1 MPPPRLSLT
10 TATAVVVA
18 NMVGTGVFTSL
29 GFQVGGLP
37 SGFAVI
43 MLWLVGGVCAFCGAM
58 CYGEL
63 AAAVP
68 RSGGEYHFLG
78 RVFHPLAG
86 FLAGWLSV
94 TVGFAAPIALAAM
107 AFGNYL
113 ESGFPDLMAAL
124 SDAFSATRIG
134 LVIKS
139 FVYCTPAQ
147 ICSILM
153 VLLVTLVHLRGVKT
167 AAFFQNGATWLKI
180 GLIVVFIAAGLF
192 FGEGQN
198 ISFWPQSGDF
208 DLIKSRPFAVSLVYV
223 MYSYAGWNAATYIV
237 GEIRDP
243 QRTVPRAIAIG
254 TVLVTGL
261 YLLLNAVFLRVTP
274 MAELD
279 GKLDVGH
286 AAADHIFGLTGGKIM
301 SGLICLGL
309 VSCVSAMTWLGPR
322 VLATMGQDTRA
333 LAYFARSTA
342 EGVPLRGLIAQLV
355 VVIAL
360 ILTSTFDKVLTC
372 VQFGLQLASF
382 ATVLG
387 LIVLRVREPDLPR
400 PYRCWGYPF
409 TPLLFLAISAWMM
422 IYVALDKPWETAAG
436 MGLIALGSVLFLVS
450 PKNSP
455 ASSTDPE

>member
-107 AFGNYL
+107 AFGKYL
-113 ESGFPDLMAAL
+113 GGVFPGA
-124 SDAFSATRIG
+124 
-134 LVIKS
+134 
-139 FVYCTPAQ
+139 PAEAG
-147 ICSILM
+147 SILM
-153 VLLVTLVHLRGVKT
+153 VVLVTLVHLRGVKT

-372 VQFGLQLASF
+372 VQFGLQFASF
-382 ATVLG
+382 ATVVG

>member
-29 GFQVGGLP
+29 GFQVGDLP

-107 AFGNYL
+107 AFGKYL
-113 ESGFPDLMAAL
+113 GGVFPGA
-124 SDAFSATRIG
+124 
-134 LVIKS
+134 
-139 FVYCTPAQ
+139 PAEAG
-147 ICSILM
+147 SILM
-153 VLLVTLVHLRGVKT
+153 VVLVTLVHLRGVKT

-198 ISFWPQSGDF
+198 ISFWPQSGDL

>member
-1 MPPPRLSLT
+1 MPPAPPRLSLT

-107 AFGNYL
+107 AFGKYL
-113 ESGFPDLMAAL
+113 GGVFPGA
-124 SDAFSATRIG
+124 
-134 LVIKS
+134 
-139 FVYCTPAQ
+139 PAEAG
-147 ICSILM
+147 SILM
-153 VLLVTLVHLRGVKT
+153 VVLVTLVHLRGVKT

-208 DLIKSRPFAVSLVYV
+208 DLLKSRPFAVSLVYV

>member
-107 AFGNYL
+107 AFGKYL
-113 ESGFPDLMAAL
+113 GGVFPGA
-124 SDAFSATRIG
+124 
-134 LVIKS
+134 
-139 FVYCTPAQ
+139 PAEAG
-147 ICSILM
+147 SILM
-153 VLLVTLVHLRGVKT
+153 VVLVTLVHLRGVKT

-208 DLIKSRPFAVSLVYV
+208 DLLKSRPFAVSLVYV

-243 QRTVPRAIAIG
+243 QRTVPRAIATG

>member
-1 MPPPRLSLT
+1 MPPAPPRLSLI

-63 AAAVP
+63 AAAAP

-107 AFGNYL
+107 AFGKYL
-113 ESGFPDLMAAL
+113 GGVFPGA
-124 SDAFSATRIG
+124 
-134 LVIKS
+134 
-139 FVYCTPAQ
+139 PAEAG
-147 ICSILM
+147 SILM
-153 VLLVTLVHLRGVKT
+153 VVLVTLVHLRGVKT

-208 DLIKSRPFAVSLVYV
+208 DLLKSRPFAVSLVYV

-342 EGVPLRGLIAQLV
+342 DGVPLRGLIAQLV

>member
-1 MPPPRLSLT
+1 MPTPRLSLT

-94 TVGFAAPIALAAM
+94 TVGFAAPIAIAAM
-107 AFGNYL
+107 SFGDYF
-113 ESGFPDLMAAL
+113 SGVFPGASAKMA
-124 SDAFSATRIG
+124 S
-134 LVIKS
+134 
-139 FVYCTPAQ
+139 
-147 ICSILM
+147 ICMAM
-153 VLLVTLVHLRGVKT
+153 VVTLVHLRGVKT

-180 GLIVVFIAAGLF
+180 GLIVLFIAVGLF
-192 FGEGQN
+192 FGEGQK
-198 ISFWPQSGDF
+198 ISFWPQGGQNGQTSDF
-208 DLIKSRPFAVSLVYV
+208 DLLKSRAFAVSLVYV

-243 QRTVPRAIAIG
+243 QRNVPRAIALG
-254 TVLVTGL
+254 TLLVTAL

-274 MAELD
+274 IAELID
-279 GKLDVGH
+279 NRTPGH

-301 SGLICLGL
+301 SSLICLGL

-342 EGVPLRGLIAQLV
+342 DGVPLRGLIAQLV

>member
-1 MPPPRLSLT
+1 MPPAPPRLSLT

-37 SGFAVI
+37 SGFAVL

-107 AFGNYL
+107 AFGKYL
-113 ESGFPDLMAAL
+113 GGVFPGA
-124 SDAFSATRIG
+124 
-134 LVIKS
+134 
-139 FVYCTPAQ
+139 PAEAG
-147 ICSILM
+147 SILM
-153 VLLVTLVHLRGVKT
+153 VVLVTLVHLRGVKT

-192 FGEGQN
+192 FGESQK
-198 ISFWPQSGDF
+198 ISFWPQSGDL
-208 DLIKSRPFAVSLVYV
+208 DLLKSRPFAVSLVYV

-243 QRTVPRAIAIG
+243 QRTVPRAIALG
-254 TVLVTGL
+254 TVLVVAL

-322 VLATMGQDTRA
+322 VLATMGQDTRV

-455 ASSTDPE
+455 VTSTDTE

>member
-29 GFQVGGLP
+29 GFQVGDLP

-107 AFGNYL
+107 AFGKYL
-113 ESGFPDLMAAL
+113 GGVFPGA
-124 SDAFSATRIG
+124 
-134 LVIKS
+134 
-139 FVYCTPAQ
+139 PAEAG
-147 ICSILM
+147 SILM
-153 VLLVTLVHLRGVKT
+153 VVLVTLVHLRGVKT

-372 VQFGLQLASF
+372 VQFGLQFASF
-382 ATVLG
+382 ATVVG

>member
-29 GFQVGGLP
+29 GFQVGDLP

-107 AFGNYL
+107 AFGKYL
-113 ESGFPDLMAAL
+113 GGVFPGA
-124 SDAFSATRIG
+124 
-134 LVIKS
+134 
-139 FVYCTPAQ
+139 PAEAG
-147 ICSILM
+147 SILM
-153 VLLVTLVHLRGVKT
+153 VVLVTLVHLRGVKT

-382 ATVLG
+382 ATVVG

>member
-1 MPPPRLSLT
+1 MPPAPPRLSLT

-107 AFGNYL
+107 AFGKYL
-113 ESGFPDLMAAL
+113 GGVFPGA
-124 SDAFSATRIG
+124 
-134 LVIKS
+134 
-139 FVYCTPAQ
+139 PAEAG
-147 ICSILM
+147 SILM
-153 VLLVTLVHLRGVKT
+153 VVLVTIVHLRGVKT

-192 FGEGQN
+192 FGEGQK

-208 DLIKSRPFAVSLVYV
+208 DLLKSRPFAVSLVYV

-455 ASSTDPE
+455 ASSPDPE

>member
-107 AFGNYL
+107 AFGKYL
-113 ESGFPDLMAAL
+113 GGVFPGA
-124 SDAFSATRIG
+124 
-134 LVIKS
+134 
-139 FVYCTPAQ
+139 PAEAG
-147 ICSILM
+147 SILM
-153 VLLVTLVHLRGVKT
+153 VVLVTLVHLRGVKT

>member
-107 AFGNYL
+107 AFGKYL
-113 ESGFPDLMAAL
+113 GGVFPGA
-124 SDAFSATRIG
+124 
-134 LVIKS
+134 
-139 FVYCTPAQ
+139 PAEAG
-147 ICSILM
+147 SILM
-153 VLLVTLVHLRGVKT
+153 VVLVTLVHLRGVKT

-342 EGVPLRGLIAQLV
+342 EGVPLRGLIVQLV

>member
-29 GFQVGGLP
+29 GFQVGDLP

-107 AFGNYL
+107 AFGKYL
-113 ESGFPDLMAAL
+113 GGVFPGA
-124 SDAFSATRIG
+124 
-134 LVIKS
+134 
-139 FVYCTPAQ
+139 PAEAG
-147 ICSILM
+147 SILM
-153 VLLVTLVHLRGVKT
+153 VVLVTLVHLRGVKT

>member
-107 AFGNYL
+107 AFGKYL
-113 ESGFPDLMAAL
+113 GGVFPGA
-124 SDAFSATRIG
+124 
-134 LVIKS
+134 
-139 FVYCTPAQ
+139 PAEAG
-147 ICSILM
+147 SILM
-153 VLLVTLVHLRGVKT
+153 VVLVTLVHLRGVKT

-387 LIVLRVREPDLPR
+387 LIVLRVREPDLSR

>member
-29 GFQVGGLP
+29 GFQVGDLP

-107 AFGNYL
+107 AFGKYL
-113 ESGFPDLMAAL
+113 GGVFPGA
-124 SDAFSATRIG
+124 
-134 LVIKS
+134 
-139 FVYCTPAQ
+139 PAEAG
-147 ICSILM
+147 SILM
-153 VLLVTLVHLRGVKT
+153 VVLVTLVHLRGVKT

-198 ISFWPQSGDF
+198 ISFWPQSGDL

-372 VQFGLQLASF
+372 VQFGLQFASF
-382 ATVLG
+382 ATVVG

>member
-29 GFQVGGLP
+29 GFQVGDLP

-107 AFGNYL
+107 AFGKYL
-113 ESGFPDLMAAL
+113 GGVFPGA
-124 SDAFSATRIG
+124 
-134 LVIKS
+134 
-139 FVYCTPAQ
+139 PAEAG
-147 ICSILM
+147 SILM
-153 VLLVTLVHLRGVKT
+153 VVLVTLVHLRGVKT

-192 FGEGQN
+192 FGEGQK

-208 DLIKSRPFAVSLVYV
+208 DLLKSRPFAVSLVYV

-372 VQFGLQLASF
+372 VQFGLQFASF
-382 ATVLG
+382 ATVVG

>member
-37 SGFAVI
+37 SGFAVL

-107 AFGNYL
+107 AFGKYL
-113 ESGFPDLMAAL
+113 GGVFPGA
-124 SDAFSATRIG
+124 
-134 LVIKS
+134 
-139 FVYCTPAQ
+139 PAEAG
-147 ICSILM
+147 SILM
-153 VLLVTLVHLRGVKT
+153 VVLVTLVHLRGVKT

-192 FGEGQN
+192 FGESQK
-198 ISFWPQSGDF
+198 ISFWPQSGDL
-208 DLIKSRPFAVSLVYV
+208 DLLKSRPFAVSLVYV

-243 QRTVPRAIAIG
+243 QRTVPRAIALG
-254 TVLVTGL
+254 TVLVVAL

-322 VLATMGQDTRA
+322 VLATMGQDTRV

-455 ASSTDPE
+455 VTSTDTE